1 MIQDAHPV
9 RSGIPDHYKA
19 IYKIDVVVAA
29 TTWTINGDR
38 LPSGFN
44 AGGNAFSSTGI
55 AALVFPAGYRVRGA
69 KASVHAPTTAV
80 ASQRSANVAAI
91 NETNGTA
98 NVVITDMGL
107 LTASPALAN
116 PVINSIIFVELDLE
130 SV

>member
-29 TTWTINGDR
+29 STWTINGER

-44 AGGNAFSSTGI
+44 AGGNAFSSTGV
-55 AALVFPAGYRVRGA
+55 AAIVFPAGYKVRGA
-69 KASVHAPTTAV
+69 KAMVAAPTAAV
-80 ASQRSANVAAI
+80 ASYRTAHVAAI
-91 NETNGTA
+91 SEANGTA
-98 NVVITDMGL
+98 NVVITDGGL
-107 LTASPALAN
+107 GGASPALAN
-116 PVINSIIFVELDLE
+116 PIVNSIIFVELDLE